1 MSTRILLGVKTAAR
15 KAENLPLSSADV
27 TEFGSLNLP
36 ELSGPHR
43 PVMGLLY
50 LIVVLEDRCSK
61 YNSRPNDWRCKLT
74 CPSGFQKVDIPRI
87 SRQLTQVG
95 GKMVPVAFT
104 PQEIP
109 LVMIPTRG

>member
-1 MSTRILLGVKTAAR
+1 VR

-27 TEFGSLNLP
+27 TESGSLNLP
-36 ELSGPHR
+36 EPSGPHM

-50 LIVVLEDRCSK
+50 LIVLLEDRCSK

-74 CPSGFQKVDIPRI
+74 CPSGFQEVEIPRI
-87 SRQLTQVG
+87 SRKSAQVG
-95 GKMVPVAFT
+95 GKMVPVAFA

-109 LVMIPTRG
+109 LVMIQTRG